1 MDKLWEEDI
10 MPCSDIHV
18 KWMWNCIKFFPF
30 EFAFVWGWW
39 MWDAASWYPGEWY
52 KFWPITTYQYTPGSM
67 VVEWGIIAII
77 CFLLNGVISK
87 RLVHSNKID

>member
-1 MDKLWEEDI
+1 
-10 MPCSDIHV
+10 
-18 KWMWNCIKFFPF
+18 
-30 EFAFVWGWW
+30 
-39 MWDAASWYPGEWY
+39 
-52 KFWPITTYQYTPGSM
+52 M